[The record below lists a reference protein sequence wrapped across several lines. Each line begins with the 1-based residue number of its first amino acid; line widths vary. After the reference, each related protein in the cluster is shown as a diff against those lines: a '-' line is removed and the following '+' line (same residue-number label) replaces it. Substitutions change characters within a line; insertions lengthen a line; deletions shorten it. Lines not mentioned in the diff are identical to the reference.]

1 MRNQFG
7 GLFVILAQPRPI
19 DSTSAEVL
27 ASIASPSKLQNLVW
41 DFNGLSQ
48 NPLGYRYAFPK
59 LSQDI
64 NNIRDKLTAAGERSR
79 MSQRHRGPSIRSV
92 PALAGRRRQALAE
105 RRIARAKSACN
116 A

>member
-27 ASIASPSKLQNLVW
+27 ASIASLSKLQNLVW

-48 NPLGYRYAFPK
+48 NALGYRYAIPK
-59 LSQDI
+59 IIPRYQLYTGQTDC
-64 NNIRDKLTAAGERSR
+64 
-79 MSQRHRGPSIRSV
+79 
-92 PALAGRRRQALAE
+92 
-105 RRIARAKSACN
+105 RA
-116 A
+116 